1 MTDEAVLVVAEIR
14 SVRDPEELKT
24 YQAGART
31 QIAKFGGKVVARGG
45 RNTEA
50 EAFGMLL
57 VQAWPSERA
66 FLDWQESEEYRP
78 LRDLRRRCADMR
90 IAIVP
95 LVQSL

>member
-1 MTDEAVLVVAEIR
+1 MTDEAVLVVTEIL
-14 SVRDPEELKT
+14 SVRNPEELKA
-24 YQAGART
+24 YQAGARS
-31 QIAKFGGKVVARGG
+31 QIAKNGGRVVARGG

-57 VQAWPSERA
+57 IQVWPSERA

-78 LRDLRRRCADMR
+78 LRDLRRSCTDMR

-95 LVQSL
+95 LVQAL